1 MTTTPSS
8 TGAASLRIVED
19 IALARES
26 VLKREPVAEPVLP
39 EAVQQSINDL
49 WGEAVTPA
57 EHVRRILEA
66 VRTEGDAAV
75 RRFSQQFD
83 GSSYTSIEVGPE
95 EIAAAYEQVTPEQ
108 HDAIA
113 FAVQR
118 VRRYHEMQMEHAPT
132 SFVSR
137 GTGMVVRPLK
147 RAGVYMTGAEAALPS
162 SVVHTAVP
170 GKVAG
175 VDEIVGVTS
184 ARADGT
190 VNPLKLVAARLSGIE
205 RIYRASGAQAIA
217 ALAFGTE
224 TIPRVDKIFGP
235 GGIFVTLAKQ
245 QLFGRVGID
254 ALYGPTETLVLA
266 DDSAAPDLA
275 AADLLAQA
283 EHDILATP
291 VLITTSRAQAEAI
304 AAQVEEQL
312 PTLER
317 EAIARAAIERG
328 GAVVAA
334 DLEQAVELAN
344 EFAPEHLCLLV
355 AEPEAL
361 LPLVRSAGGVFVG
374 ESSPEVLGDY
384 TAGPSHVMPTG
395 GSARFAS
402 PLSVLDFLRV
412 MSVVQLSEDDVQ
424 RLGPYAANLARAE
437 GLTAHARSIERRLEG
452 R

>member
-147 RAGVYMTGAEAALPS
+147 RAGCC
-162 SVVHTAVP
+162 H
-170 GKVAG
+170 
-175 VDEIVGVTS
+175 
-184 ARADGT
+184 
-190 VNPLKLVAARLSGIE
+190 
-205 RIYRASGAQAIA
+205 
-217 ALAFGTE
+217 
-224 TIPRVDKIFGP
+224 
-235 GGIFVTLAKQ
+235 
-245 QLFGRVGID
+245 
-254 ALYGPTETLVLA
+254 
-266 DDSAAPDLA
+266 
-275 AADLLAQA
+275 
-283 EHDILATP
+283 
-291 VLITTSRAQAEAI
+291 
-304 AAQVEEQL
+304 
-312 PTLER
+312 
-317 EAIARAAIERG
+317 
-328 GAVVAA
+328 
-334 DLEQAVELAN
+334 
-344 EFAPEHLCLLV
+344 
-355 AEPEAL
+355 
-361 LPLVRSAGGVFVG
+361 
-374 ESSPEVLGDY
+374 
-384 TAGPSHVMPTG
+384 
-395 GSARFAS
+395 
-402 PLSVLDFLRV
+402 
-412 MSVVQLSEDDVQ
+412 
-424 RLGPYAANLARAE
+424 
-437 GLTAHARSIERRLEG
+437 
-452 R
+452 